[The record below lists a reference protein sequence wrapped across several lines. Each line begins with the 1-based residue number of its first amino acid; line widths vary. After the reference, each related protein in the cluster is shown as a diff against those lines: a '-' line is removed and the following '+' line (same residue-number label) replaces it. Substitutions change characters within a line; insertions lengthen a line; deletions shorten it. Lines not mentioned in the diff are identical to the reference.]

1 VKKFSTALST
11 AAVFAAGAAISGAA
25 FADNHGLS
33 DKEAAGLDLYMN
45 KGNCIACHQSKDGEL
60 GGNIGPAMIAMKVR
74 YPDPDELYAVIY
86 EPRDKFPNT
95 IMPPMGTHKLLS
107 DEEIKQVVA
116 YLYTL

>member
-1 VKKFSTALST
+1 MKKITTALST
-11 AAVFAAGAAISGAA
+11 AAVLAAGAAFSGAA
-25 FADNHGLS
+25 LAADRELN
-33 DKEAAGLDLYMN
+33 DKEAAGLELYLG

-60 GGNIGPAMIAMKVR
+60 GGNIGPAMIAMEVR

-86 EPRDKFPNT
+86 EPRDRFPHT
-95 IMPPMGTHKLLS
+95 IMPPMGSHKLLS